1 VNNSIKY
8 VSPVIGGFSGA
19 IVYGL
24 GEDKTDAVS
33 ASSSTSLNVKYANG
47 PLLVG
52 YAYQR
57 ENNSGNNATVQLFST
72 PTGALP
78 TVTNAQVVRTYN
90 LIGASYDFGV
100 AKVVGSYN
108 AAKDNAAIERK
119 DKDYQFGVSVPFGA
133 AALALGYVKAKSE
146 YNGETLDG
154 SGYSL
159 VGTYDLSK
167 RTTAY
172 AGYYAFK
179 ADQTTTSE
187 YQSKVLGLGVRHS
200 F

>member
-1 VNNSIKY
+1 V
-8 VSPVIGGFSGA
+8 A
-19 IVYGL
+19 
-24 GEDKTDAVS
+24 
-33 ASSSTSLNVKYANG
+33 
-47 PLLVG
+47 
-52 YAYQR
+52 
-57 ENNSGNNATVQLFST
+57 LFST
-72 PTGALP
+72 PTGGVPGA
-78 TVTNAQVVRTYN
+78 TAAVDATKVVRSYN

-108 AAKDNAAIERK
+108 KAKDDAAIERK
-119 DKDYQFGVSVPFGA
+119 DADYQFGVSVPFGA
-133 AALALGYVKAKSE
+133 AALALGYSHAKSE
-146 YNGETLDG
+146 SNNVTVNG

-172 AGYYAFK
+172 AGYYALK
-179 ADQTTTSE
+179 AEQNASAAANSE